1 MIAPGIVAIDEL
13 NFDVDISQI
22 ATNNFRKLRQEWF
35 YITLNT
41 VLFKWAVGNLGTFIP
56 VGELKGGT
64 IWHTYSCPSKLL
76 HFYCKWLSG
85 GGDNGI
91 APSKW

>member
-41 VLFKWAVGNLGTFIP
+41 VLFK
-56 VGELKGGT
+56 
-64 IWHTYSCPSKLL
+64 
-76 HFYCKWLSG
+76 
-85 GGDNGI
+85 
-91 APSKW
+91 